1 MADWVFLVLAL
12 PLGLGIPGLALTWLV
27 GHLRASTDRD
37 AFYGKRE
44 AGGRLVSMVWVVVVV
59 AGFCIIEVG
68 LVAVISSC
76 VDYLSGGGP

>member
-1 MADWVFLVLAL
+1 M
-12 PLGLGIPGLALTWLV
+12 GIPGLALRWVV

-37 AFYGKRE
+37 AFCGKRE